1 MGRLWPPNLRFPAVM
16 SQPLRAII
24 FDLDGTL
31 IDSAVEL
38 TAAVNGGLAHY
49 KLPPVTV
56 SQVKT
61 MIGDG
66 AMALTERAF
75 AAVGRRLNAA
85 GLAEALE
92 VVRGEYARQ
101 PPSGFYPGARET
113 VERLAAM
120 GLSLAVCTNKPEKP
134 AKRILG
140 QLGVTQHFRTIV
152 GGDSF
157 ATKKPDPGPIQ
168 ALMEH
173 LGGTPED
180 TIMIGD
186 SANDVIA
193 GRIAGLYTVAVSYG
207 YSNTPPHELGADAL
221 VDSLEEIFPILAH
234 RLPR

>member
-1 MGRLWPPNLRFPAVM
+1 MA
-16 SQPLRAII
+16 QPLRAII

-31 IDSAVEL
+31 IDSAIEL

-49 KLPPVTV
+49 KLPLVTV

-75 AAVGRRLNAA
+75 AAAGRRLNPA

-92 VVRGEYARQ
+92 VVRGEYTRQ
-101 PPSGFYPGARET
+101 PPSSFYPSARET
-113 VERLAAM
+113 VERLSAM
-120 GLSLAVCTNKPEKP
+120 GLALAVCTNKPEKP

-140 QLGVTQHFRTIV
+140 QLGAAQHFRAIV

-168 ALMEH
+168 ALMEQ
-173 LGGTPED
+173 LGTTPEN

-207 YSNTPPHELGADAL
+207 YTNTPPRELGADAL
-221 VDSLEEIFPILAH
+221 VDRLDEIFPILAH
-234 RLPR
+234 RLPA

>member
-1 MGRLWPPNLRFPAVM
+1 MGRLRPRSVVPRLM

-31 IDSAVEL
+31 IDSAIEL
-38 TAAVNGGLAHY
+38 TAAVNGGLAQY
-49 KLPPVTV
+49 KLAPVTV
-56 SQVKT
+56 SQVRT

-75 AAVGRRLNAA
+75 AAAGRRLNPA

-101 PPSGFYPGARET
+101 PPSAFYPGARET

-140 QLGVTQHFRTIV
+140 QLEAAHHFRAIV

-157 ATKKPDPGPIQ
+157 ATKKPDPGPLLS
-168 ALMEH
+168 LMEQ
-173 LGGTPED
+173 LGTTAE
-180 TIMIGD
+180 TTLMIGD

-193 GRIAGLYTVAVSYG
+193 GRIAGLSTIAVSYG
-207 YSNTPPHELGADAL
+207 YSNTPPKELGADAL
-221 VDSLEEIFPILAH
+221 VDDLREIFPILAH
-234 RLPR
+234 RLPAA

>member
-1 MGRLWPPNLRFPAVM
+1 M

-31 IDSAVEL
+31 IDSAIEL

-49 KLPPVTV
+49 KLPLVTV
-56 SQVKT
+56 PQVKT

-75 AAVGRRLNAA
+75 ASVGRRLNGAA
-85 GLAEALE
+85 LAEALE
-92 VVRGEYARQ
+92 VVRGEYTRQ

-120 GLSLAVCTNKPEKP
+120 GLPLAVCTNKPDKA

-140 QLGVTQHFRTIV
+140 QLGAATLFRAIV
-152 GGDSF
+152 GGDTF
-157 ATKKPDPGPIQ
+157 ATKKPDPGPLQ
-168 ALMEH
+168 SLMEQ
-173 LGGTPED
+173 LGTSADE
-180 TIMIGD
+180 TIMVGD

-193 GRIAGLYTVAVSYG
+193 GRIAGLFTIAVSYG
-207 YSNTPPHELGADAL
+207 YSNTPPKELGADRL
-221 VDSLEEIFPILAH
+221 VDSLEELFAILAD
-234 RLPR
+234 RLPA

>member
-1 MGRLWPPNLRFPAVM
+1 M
-16 SQPLRAII
+16 SQPLRVII

-38 TAAVNGGLAHY
+38 TAAVNAGLAHY
-49 KLPPVTV
+49 KLAPVTV

-75 AAVGRRLNAA
+75 AAAGRRLSGA
-85 GLAEALE
+85 GLAEALD
-92 VVRGEYARQ
+92 VVRGEYTRQ
-101 PPSGFYPGARET
+101 PPSAFYAGARET
-113 VERLAAM
+113 VERLAGL

-134 AKRILG
+134 AKRILA
-140 QLGVTQHFRTIV
+140 QLGAAQHFRAIV
-152 GGDSF
+152 GGDTF
-157 ATKKPDPGPIQ
+157 TTKKPDPGPIQ
-168 ALMEH
+168 ALMEQ
-173 LGGTPED
+173 LGSSAED

-207 YSNTPPHELGADAL
+207 YSNTPPKELGADAL
-221 VDSLEEIFPILAH
+221 VDNLEEIFPILAD
-234 RLPR
+234 RLPQ

>member
-1 MGRLWPPNLRFPAVM
+1 MP
-16 SQPLRAII
+16 QPLRAII

-38 TAAVNGGLAHY
+38 TAAVNGGLGHY
-49 KLPPVTV
+49 KLPKVTV

-75 AAVGRRLNAA
+75 AAAGRRLNPA

-101 PPSGFYPGARET
+101 PPSNFYPGARET

-120 GLSLAVCTNKPEKP
+120 GLALAVCTNKPEKP

-140 QLGVTQHFRTIV
+140 ELNAARHFRAIV

-157 ATKKPDPGPIQ
+157 ATKKPDPGPLQ
-168 ALMEH
+168 ALMEQI
-173 LGGTPED
+173 GSTPED

-207 YSNTPPHELGADAL
+207 YSNTPPRELGADAL
-221 VDSLEEIFPILAH
+221 VDNLEEIFPILAH
-234 RLPR
+234 RLPTA

>member
-1 MGRLWPPNLRFPAVM
+1 MP
-16 SQPLRAII
+16 QPLRAII

-38 TAAVNGGLAHY
+38 TAAVNAGLAHY
-49 KLPPVTV
+49 KLAPVTV

-75 AAVGRRLNAA
+75 AAAGRRLAGA
-85 GLAEALE
+85 GLAEALD
-92 VVRGEYARQ
+92 VVRGEYTRQ
-101 PPSGFYPGARET
+101 PPSAFYAGARET

-134 AKRILG
+134 AKRILA
-140 QLGVTQHFRTIV
+140 QLGAAQHFRAIV

-157 ATKKPDPGPIQ
+157 TTKKPDPGPIQ
-168 ALMEH
+168 ALMEQ
-173 LGGTPED
+173 LGSSAED

-207 YSNTPPHELGADAL
+207 YSNTPPKELGADAL
-221 VDSLEEIFPILAH
+221 VDNLEEIFPILAS
-234 RLPR
+234 RLPQ

>member
-1 MGRLWPPNLRFPAVM
+1 MAH
-16 SQPLRAII
+16 PLRAII

-31 IDSAVEL
+31 IDSAIEL

-49 KLPPVTV
+49 KLPLVTV

-75 AAVGRRLNAA
+75 AAAGRRLNPA

-92 VVRGEYARQ
+92 VVRGEYTRQ
-101 PPSGFYPGARET
+101 PPSSFYPSARET
-113 VERLAAM
+113 VERLSAM
-120 GLSLAVCTNKPEKP
+120 GLALAVCTNKPEKP

-140 QLGVTQHFRTIV
+140 QLGAAQHFRAIV

-168 ALMEH
+168 ALMEQ
-173 LGGTPED
+173 LGTTPEN
-180 TIMIGD
+180 TVMIGD

-207 YSNTPPHELGADAL
+207 YTNTPPRELGADAL
-221 VDSLEEIFPILAH
+221 VDRLDEIFPILAH
-234 RLPR
+234 RLPA

>member
-1 MGRLWPPNLRFPAVM
+1 MFSDVRAV
-16 SQPLRAII
+16 L

-31 IDSAVEL
+31 IDSAIEL

-49 KLPPVTV
+49 KLPQVTV

-75 AAVGRRLNAA
+75 AAAGRRLNPA

-92 VVRGEYARQ
+92 VVRGEYTRQ
-101 PPSGFYPGARET
+101 PPSSFYPSARET
-113 VERLAAM
+113 VERLSAM
-120 GLSLAVCTNKPEKP
+120 GLALAVCTNKPEKP

-140 QLGVTQHFRTIV
+140 QLGAAQHFRAIV

-168 ALMEH
+168 ALMEQ
-173 LGGTPED
+173 LGTTPEN

-207 YSNTPPHELGADAL
+207 YTNTPPRELGADAL
-221 VDSLEEIFPILAH
+221 VDRLDEIFPILAH
-234 RLPR
+234 RLPVA